1 MTSASKWR
9 AVRSSGSP
17 DSKARDE
24 MDTGMRGE
32 AAFRR
37 VKEDGPSGIMVYG
50 YKFRPV
56 IEQAFV
62 ISRIGHHPL

>member
-1 MTSASKWR
+1 
-9 AVRSSGSP
+9 
-17 DSKARDE
+17 

-37 VKEDGPSGIMVYG
+37 VKEDGPSGIMEYG

-56 IEQAFV
+56 IEQAFI